1 MKRFFYRFGIVI
13 LAFAF
18 GVTATIFWFK
28 YNPVIESYDEVNFT
42 RIPSVEY
49 CDLRND
55 PRKYD
60 GKIVRINAKL
70 NQFMHG
76 YFLADG
82 NCSSDG
88 DEARAA
94 ISFYEPNAEEIQNLI
109 NQFRE
114 PKKLWEPVNI
124 IAAGRFKYER
134 PRFHSDGIE
143 DRTSLH
149 FEIYKIES
157 AKR

>member
-1 MKRFFYRFGIVI
+1 MKRFFYRFGIVV

-18 GVTATIFWFK
+18 SVTVTIFWFK
-28 YNPVIESYDEVNFT
+28 YNPPIESYEEVNFT
-42 RIPSVEY
+42 RIPTVEY

-55 PRKYD
+55 PRRYD
-60 GKIVRINAKL
+60 GKIVRLNTKL
-70 NQFMHG
+70 NWFMHG
-76 YFLADG
+76 YFLSDN
-82 NCSSDG
+82 NCSGVG
-88 DEARAA
+88 DEARTS
-94 ISFYEPNAEEIQNLI
+94 ISFYQPNAEEIGNLI

-114 PKKLWEPVNI
+114 PQKRWETVDM
-124 IAAGRFKYER
+124 IAVGRFKYES
-134 PRFHSDGIE
+134 PRNYSDGIE